1 MPPHEKHNPSL
12 REMHALLQEMKTIND
27 EGLHAQHGP
36 DHLEMWN
43 LDPFAA
49 YKNYKDKKGAK
60 ADAWSDTTTKWAKFS
75 REIKQTILKYVV
87 DHDVKDAWIS
97 LVGIIPAVLYKTTTT
112 DDEKKKKL
120 KEIIDREDSSTD
132 ATIEAI
138 LKDFGNS
145 TALQAV
151 ITAKVRD
158 TDVPP

>member
-27 EGLHAQHGP
+27 EGLHAQHDL

-43 LDPFAA
+43 PITA
-49 YKNYKDKKGAK
+49 YNNYKQSSKTTAAAWTEVTAK
-60 ADAWSDTTTKWAKFS
+60 WTKFS
-75 REIKQTILKYVV
+75 KQTKQTILKYVV
-87 DHDVKDAWIS
+87 EHNVNQAWAC
-97 LVGIIPAVLYKTTTT
+97 LDKIIPPLLYKTTK
-112 DDEKKKKL
+112 EEQLKKDKIN
-120 KEIIDREDSSTD
+120 EIIEREDSNTD

-151 ITAKVRD
+151 LIAKVRD
-158 TDVPP
+158 TDVPPS